1 MQYGFEVSE
10 DFAEKLD
17 KEDPLS
23 EYRDRFYIPDD
34 KIYLDGNSLGLLSED
49 AESSLKRVLDE
60 WKDLGIGGWLEGE
73 QPWFYFAEE
82 LGRRCADLVGAEE
95 EEVVATGTTTVNIH
109 TLISTFYEPENGRTK
124 ILADELNFPSDLY
137 ALEGQI
143 ELKELDP
150 EEELVLIPSED
161 GLTLD
166 EERIVEHMTDEVA
179 LILLPSVLYRSGQL
193 LDMSYLTEEAHK
205 RDIPIGFDCSHSV
218 GAIPHKFDEWGVDF
232 AMWCSYK
239 YLNGGPGSTA
249 FIYLNKKH
257 FDKEPRLKGW
267 FGYEKDRQFDLNID
281 FEPSKNA
288 GGWQIS
294 SPAILN
300 SAPLEGSFDIIEEA
314 GIDKIREKSKK
325 ITSYFVYLV
334 EELLSEEPYNFKIGT
349 PKDPERRSGHIALI
363 HEREALRINE
373 ALKSMGVVP
382 DFRPP
387 NIIRLAPIALYN
399 TYHEV
404 WQVVQYLKKIIE
416 EEKYREFS
424 KERKEIS

>member
-1 MQYGFEVSE
+1 MKYDFEVSE
-10 DFAEKLD
+10 DFAKQLD
-17 KEDPLS
+17 LKDDLS
-23 EYRDRFYIPDD
+23 EYRDRFHVPDGT
-34 KIYLDGNSLGLLSED
+34 IYLDGNSLGLASKD
-49 AESSLKRVLDE
+49 AEESILRVLDE
-60 WKDLGIGGWLEGE
+60 WKELGIRGWLEGE

-82 LGRRCADLVGAEE
+82 LGKRCAELVGAEE

-109 TLISTFYEPENGRTK
+109 SLISTFYEPENGRTK

-150 EEELVLIPSED
+150 EEELILVPSDD

-166 EERIVEHMTDEVA
+166 EERIVEYMTDEVA

-193 LDMSYLTEEAHK
+193 LDIPYLTEEAHK
-205 RDIPIGFDCSHSV
+205 RGIPIGFDCSHSV
-218 GAIPHKFDEWGVDF
+218 GTIPHEFDTWRVDF

-257 FDKEPRLKGW
+257 FDKEPKLKGW
-267 FGYEKDRQFDLNID
+267 FGYQKDKQFDLNVE
-281 FEPSKNA
+281 FEPSQNA

-300 SAPLEGSFDIIEEA
+300 SAPLEGSFDIIEDA
-314 GIDKIREKSKK
+314 GIKNIRKKSKK

-334 EELLSEEPYNFKIGT
+334 EELLSEKPYNFKIGT
-349 PKDPERRSGHIALI
+349 PQDPDKRSGHIALM
-363 HEREALRINE
+363 REKEAFRINE

-387 NIIRLAPIALYN
+387 NIIRIAPIALYN
-399 TYHEV
+399 TYYEV
-404 WQVVQYLKKIIE
+404 WQVVQYLKKIIDE
-416 EEKYREFS
+416 ERYKEFS
-424 KERKEIS
+424 KERKAIS